1 MPSSGS
7 LALSSELSA
16 VSTSTVTSY
25 NSAELFEMAD
35 NVGLTTP
42 RGSGTSGYVQKNRS
56 LIRPRDKVA
65 PYPKDWDSAK
75 HRPRQPDAEILEHEA
90 KREIEVK
97 VLELRDKLEEQEY
110 VSLEHLIIITNVRSV
125 DEDEI
130 DDQCEALRR
139 KLDQERK
146 DGKDFGPNFK
156 RLKSHQVHDLA
167 KAKAEESERLR
178 KALGISA
185 DYEEGSHWRKQEER
199 MRDSLA
205 KREAEDDIRTER
217 AREARRYGD
226 DDED

>member
-1 MPSSGS
+1 
-7 LALSSELSA
+7 
-16 VSTSTVTSY
+16 
-25 NSAELFEMAD
+25 MAD

-56 LIRPRDKVA
+56 LLRPRDKIQ
-65 PYPKDWDSAK
+65 PYPKDFEYTK

-90 KREIEVK
+90 KRDIEVK
-97 VLELRDKLEEQEY
+97 VLELRDKLEDEG
-110 VSLEHLIIITNVRSV
+110 V

-130 DDQCEALRR
+130 DDQCEGLRR

-146 DGKDFGPNFK
+146 DGKDMGPNAK

-167 KAKAEESERLR
+167 KAKLEESERLR
-178 KALGISA
+178 KALGISE

-205 KREAEDDIRTER
+205 KREAEDEKKVERT
-217 AREARRYGD
+217 REARRYKED
-226 DDED
+226 DSE

>member
-1 MPSSGS
+1 
-7 LALSSELSA
+7 
-16 VSTSTVTSY
+16 
-25 NSAELFEMAD
+25 MAD

-56 LIRPRDKVA
+56 LLRPRDKIQ
-65 PYPKDWDSAK
+65 PYPKDWESAK

-90 KREIEVK
+90 KRDIEVK
-97 VLELRDKLEEQEY
+97 VLELRDKLEDEG
-110 VSLEHLIIITNVRSV
+110 V

-130 DDQCEALRR
+130 DDQCEGLRR

-146 DGKDFGPNFK
+146 DGKDLGPNAR

-167 KAKAEESERLR
+167 KAKVEESERLR

-205 KREAEDDIRTER
+205 KREAEDEERTAR
-217 AREARRYGD
+217 AKEARHYSEGD
-226 DDED
+226 SD

>member
-1 MPSSGS
+1 MV
-7 LALSSELSA
+7 ALGPHLRTLRKPALIHHHSRASHTRPNPTLTFTLYSPHI
-16 VSTSTVTSY
+16 
-25 NSAELFEMAD
+25 MAD

-56 LIRPRDKVA
+56 LLRPRDKVQ
-65 PYPKDWDSAK
+65 PYPKDWESAK
-75 HRPRQPDAEILEHEA
+75 HRPRRPDAEILEHEA
-90 KREIEVK
+90 KRDIEVK
-97 VLELRDKLEEQEY
+97 VLELRDKLEDEG
-110 VSLEHLIIITNVRSV
+110 V

-130 DDQCEALRR
+130 DDQCEGLRR

-146 DGKDFGPNFK
+146 DGKDLGPNAR

-205 KREAEDDIRTER
+205 KREAEDEERT
-217 AREARRYGD
+217 AKAKEARRYDEGD
-226 DDED
+226 SD